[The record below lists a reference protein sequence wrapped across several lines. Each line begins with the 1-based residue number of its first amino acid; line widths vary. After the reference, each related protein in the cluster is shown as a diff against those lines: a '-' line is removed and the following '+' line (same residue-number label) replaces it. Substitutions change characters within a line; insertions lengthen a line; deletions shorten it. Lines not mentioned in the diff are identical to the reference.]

1 MCAMR
6 SSRIRLV
13 AIDLDG
19 TALDGEMRIG
29 RAAAACIREA
39 RGRGVGVTLASG
51 RPFPSLRPYA
61 EELNLRLPLV
71 CLNGAELRDP
81 LTGEVLER
89 RSIPSGTA
97 VPVVSHLIGEGLAP
111 RVYVDDVLYL
121 SQLAPEIEEFLRAC
135 GIECRRVGDLTGFL
149 AAGPGGH
156 GYGGPEMIVVHG
168 RPARMAALA
177 HEIRTRWG
185 GSVSCRRANE
195 HVADI
200 VSRGTSKGRA
210 LRSLSAR
217 LGIPAA
223 SVMAIGDGANDLDM
237 VIWAGLGVAVG
248 NATGELRSRA
258 DWVCRGERDEGVA
271 EALRTFVLT
280 EAIPH
285 EAIPP
290 PL

>member
-1 MCAMR
+1 MP

-29 RAAAACIREA
+29 RTAAVCIREA
-39 RGRGVGVTLASG
+39 QGRGVGVTLASG

-81 LTGEVLER
+81 LMGEVLER

-97 VPVVSHLIGEGLAP
+97 APVVSHLIGEGLAP

-121 SQLAPEIEEFLRAC
+121 SQLAPEVEGFLRAC
-135 GIECRRVGDLTGFL
+135 GIECRRVDDLTGFL
-149 AAGPGGH
+149 AAGP
-156 GYGGPEMIVVHG
+156 GGPEMIVVHG

-185 GSVSCRRANE
+185 GSVSCRQANE
-195 HVADI
+195 HVVDI

-271 EALRTFVLT
+271 EALRTFVL
-280 EAIPH
+280 A

-290 PL
+290 FPL